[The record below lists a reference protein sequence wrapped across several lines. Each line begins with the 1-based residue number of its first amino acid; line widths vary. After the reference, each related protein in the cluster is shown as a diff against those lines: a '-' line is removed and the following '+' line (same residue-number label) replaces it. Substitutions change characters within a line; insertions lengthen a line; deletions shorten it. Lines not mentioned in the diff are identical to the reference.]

1 MKKTI
6 GILMCAVIIL
16 TSVITLSACKKSDAQ
31 KIIGSWHGQ
40 IDMSKALIAEM
51 GSNESMGG
59 SLDLS
64 SLKDLFVT
72 VHFEFGKD
80 GDFKISIDEKS
91 FDEFFVK
98 MKSQMNSIFE
108 AYIRKTAEDSGI
120 DLETVLTFMGISS
133 VDELVDSTYNDEMK
147 KEMLDD
153 AKSEG
158 KYKIEDGKLFTAE
171 TEKDFKDT
179 EYVKYEFIS
188 AQELRFNEA
197 VSEDEEDSAFSEM
210 MMPLTLKKEAAKG

>member
-1 MKKTI
+1 
-6 GILMCAVIIL
+6 
-16 TSVITLSACKKSDAQ
+16 
-31 KIIGSWHGQ
+31 
-40 IDMSKALIAEM
+40 MSKALIAEM

-59 SLDLS
+59 SLDFS

-120 DLETVLTFMGISS
+120 DLETVLTFMGVSS

-147 KEMLDD
+147 KAMLDD